1 MITIPL
7 PPHPKPRMTRAD
19 KWKKRKCVVS
29 YRQWC
34 DRLRGLMGDRQLPEA
49 YEIVFHVPMPPSWS
63 QKKRAAMV
71 GTPHQ
76 QRPDLDNYIK
86 SVGDAL
92 CDEDSHFWQIHATK
106 LWAEEG
112 KIVIRPL
119 HTPQCPTG

>member
-19 KWKKRKCVVS
+19 KWKKRPVVVS

-34 DRLRGLMGDRQLPEA
+34 DSLRLLMSEPLPPA
-49 YEIVFHVPMPPSWS
+49 YEVTFHIPMPPSWS
-63 QKKRAAMV
+63 KKKKAAML
-71 GTPHQ
+71 GQPHQ
-76 QRPDLDNYIK
+76 QRPDIDNLLK
-86 SVGDAL
+86 ALQDAL

-112 KIVIRPL
+112 AISIRPL
-119 HTPQCPTG
+119 QTQQYLTG